1 VPQSC
6 WRYFNLYRSRMGA
19 ANGNYHAP
27 DPAGD
32 RIAAK
37 WRVMQRFDRDAF
49 VKSELAKPLGIA
61 RR

>member
-1 VPQSC
+1 
-6 WRYFNLYRSRMGA
+6 MGA

-37 WRVMQRFDRDAF
+37 WRLVQRFDRNSF
-49 VKSELAKPLGIA
+49 VESKLAKPLGIA